1 MRSSQYKGW
10 GLIAPTLCILG
21 FVGLAPFLYV
31 IYLSVFRYNVFSRI
45 GMVYR
50 GIDNFRELMFDPDFM
65 HALKVGLTFVAC
77 TCAIEIPLG
86 LLLALLL
93 SRKFVGRGVFRT
105 IFTLP
110 LAVAPLTIGS
120 LWVLI
125 TNPDMGPFPYI
136 LRKFSFEY
144 NIGFYRTQAF
154 FTTVAMD
161 VWHWTPFVTLTLLA
175 GLTALPREP
184 FESAVVDGADKW
196 QILRYLTLPLLKPI
210 MLLVLFIRIMDTF
223 KIFDEVWMLTS
234 GGPGTA
240 TRYVSIH
247 IVRLV
252 LSEFEFGYGSS
263 MSLFI
268 LYLTIA
274 MCWLLFTITMAAR
287 RQA

>member
-10 GLIAPTLCILG
+10 GLLAPTLCILG
-21 FVGLAPFLYV
+21 FVGLAPFFYV
-31 IYLSVFRYNVFSRI
+31 IYLSFFRYNVFSRI

-50 GIDNFRELMFDPDFM
+50 GIDNFRELMFDPHFM
-65 HALKVGLTFVAC
+65 HALRVGLTFVVFS
-77 TCAIEIPLG
+77 CAIEIPLG
-86 LLLALLL
+86 LFLALLL
-93 SRKFVGRGVFRT
+93 SRKFVGKGVFRT

-120 LWVLI
+120 IWVLM

-136 LRKFSFEY
+136 LRQFSFDY
-144 NIGFYRTQAF
+144 NIGYYSTQAF
-154 FTTVAMD
+154 LTTVVMD
-161 VWHWTPFVTLTLLA
+161 VWHWTPFVTLALLA

-184 FESAVVDGADKW
+184 FESALVDGAGKW
-196 QILRYLTLPLLKPI
+196 QMLRYLTLPLLKPI
-210 MLLVLFIRIMDTF
+210 LLLVVFIRIMDSF

-252 LSEFEFGYGSS
+252 LSEYEFGYGSS

-268 LYLTIA
+268 LYFTIVI
-274 MCWLLFTITMAAR
+274 CWFLLTITMAAR
-287 RQA
+287 RQV